1 MSLGNAIKEARKSK
15 GFTQKELAKKCD
27 ITANALCQIELDN
40 TQPQKSTLQ
49 DICEALN
56 ISSSYA
62 IIATISDE
70 NVKEENRKVFN
81 LLKEA
86 LLNLLVC

>member
-1 MSLGNAIKEARKSK
+1 MSIGSAIKEARKEK
-15 GFTQKELAKKCD
+15 GFTQKELAKKCG
-27 ITANALCQIELDN
+27 ISINALCQIELAN
-40 TQPQKSTLQ
+40 THPQKETLKK
-49 DICEALN
+49 ICEALN

-86 LLNLLVC
+86 ILNLLIK